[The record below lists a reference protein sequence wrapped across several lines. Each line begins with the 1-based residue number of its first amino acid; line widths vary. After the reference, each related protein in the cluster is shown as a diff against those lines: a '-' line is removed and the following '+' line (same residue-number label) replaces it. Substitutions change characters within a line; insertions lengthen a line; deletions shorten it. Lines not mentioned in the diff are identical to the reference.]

1 MTDIIQAIGDAP
13 SFLGV
18 TGVTSVQASNHAGLA
33 VTHDETTRVTGV
45 TAQPESVESAIALT
59 VESPI
64 PTTAAHCP
72 CYRVVERYTKLDGG
86 TSLRSGVWHFAAD
99 REGNVIPTWICSPIY
114 VDAITHDSEGNNF
127 GRQVRFQ
134 NSLGKWREWAMAMEL
149 LKGSGDDLRGELL
162 SMGMEID
169 PSPKARA
176 MLANYLQSQH
186 PKRRMRCATQTGW
199 CGKSFVLPGQVYGED
214 SAEVIFQSGERH
226 DDEYTVGGT
235 LEGWQS
241 EVSARAVGNPL
252 LIVALSAAFSGA
264 LLALT
269 NSEGGG
275 IHFVGDSSTGKT
287 TLLEAGGSTWGGR
300 NYKRSW
306 RATSNGLEGVA
317 CKFNDGLLVLD
328 EISECESRDVQGI
341 VYALGNGVG
350 KQRASRTGSAR
361 SVKRW
366 RSVVLSSGER
376 TVETAMAE
384 GGFRSKAG
392 MSVRLIDIPAQR
404 RYGAWDDLH
413 GLASGAAFSD
423 AIKTAS
429 QTHYG
434 HAGRAF
440 LEKLTCHKADFSAL
454 LEEFK
459 SLPAFNDKAAEGQ
472 SRRVSARLALIA
484 MAGELATDFGVTGW
498 NEGEA
503 IAACS
508 AVLSIWLESRGKSN
522 DEQRQV
528 FEALSGFIDRHGDSR
543 FSGIEEGSAPHVR
556 DRAGWWEITP
566 DGKLF
571 LFTNVGLK
579 EALRG
584 FDFKRTLDVLVQRG
598 VLPSPSADGK
608 RASLVRIGGVP
619 KRLYRVNPAALVDSN
634 VS

>member
-1 MTDIIQAIGDAP
+1 MTDIIQAIGEAS
-13 SFLGV
+13 SFSGV

-33 VTHDETTRVTGV
+33 VTHDETPRVTEV
-45 TAQPESVESAIALT
+45 TTQPESVESASALT

-72 CYRVVERYTKLDGG
+72 CYRVVERYTKLDDG
-86 TSLRSGVWHFAAD
+86 TALRSGVWHFAAD
-99 REGNVIPTWICSPIY
+99 KEGNIIRTWICSPIY
-114 VDAITHDSEGNNF
+114 VDAITFDSQSNNF
-127 GRQVRFQ
+127 GRLLRFQ
-134 NSLGKWREWAMAMEL
+134 NSLGKWREWAMPMEM
-149 LKGSGDDLRGELL
+149 LKGAGDDCRGELL
-162 SMGMEID
+162 SMGVEID

-199 CGKSFVLPGQVYGED
+199 CGKSFVLPDQVYGEE
-214 SAEVIFQSGERH
+214 SSEVIFQSGERH
-226 DDEYTVGGT
+226 DDEYTQGGT

-252 LIVALSAAFSGA
+252 LIVALSAAFSGP

-269 NSEGGG
+269 HSEGGG
-275 IHFVGDSSTGKT
+275 IHIVGDSSTGKT
-287 TLLEAGGSTWGGR
+287 TVLEGASSVCGGS
-300 NYKRSW
+300 NYRRSW
-306 RATSNGLEGVA
+306 RMTSNGLEGVA

-328 EISECESRDVQGI
+328 EISECDPREVQAV
-341 VYALGNGVG
+341 VYAIGNGRG

-361 SVKRW
+361 NVMRW
-366 RSVVLSSGER
+366 RSTVLSSGER

-392 MSVRLIDIPAQR
+392 MSVRLIDIPAQG
-404 RYGAWDDLH
+404 RYGAWDELH

-440 LEKLTCHKADFSAL
+440 LENLTRHKEDFSAL
-454 LEEFK
+454 LEGYK
-459 SLPAFNDKAAEGQ
+459 ALPAFNGKASEGQ
-472 SRRVSARLALIA
+472 SRRVAARLALIA
-484 MAGELATDFGVTGW
+484 LAGELATEFGITGW
-498 NEGEA
+498 SEGTA
-503 IAACS
+503 TAACS

-543 FSGIEEGSAPHVR
+543 FSGIDEGSAPTVR

-566 DGKLF
+566 DGKQY
-571 LFTNVGLK
+571 LFTAVGLK

-598 VLPSPSADGK
+598 VLPNPGADGK
-608 RASLVRIGGVP
+608 RASLVRIGGVT
-619 KRLYRVNPAALVDSN
+619 KRLYRVNPAALEDSN
-634 VS
+634 VC